1 MILLT
6 SLNYWVYYN
15 IFRLVNRNFQDMQDI
30 RAIILSKV
38 DQLAMMVWPRLKLN
52 EKREI
57 KGVISSLRK

>member
-15 IFRLVNRNFQDMQDI
+15 IFRLVNRNFQGMQDI